1 VDLTNAMQNMPSI
14 VSSATFAFQ
23 SAEMIGEEV
32 YRGKRGSSPSVSHR
46 TLYFHDVAS
55 VVAW

>member
-1 VDLTNAMQNMPSI
+1 MDPTNAMQNMPSI

-46 TLYFHDVAS
+46 TLCFREIALVET
-55 VVAW
+55 W